1 MTVDRAGA
9 LRVQMF
15 ITGWHTRTAPRVDD
29 EDAVKFVA
37 DVWAKALNDRR
48 VSLADALAGVEERAM
63 ADPSASAPELAEV
76 IAAGLRVRS
85 RRVNEAIDR
94 RAIGA
99 GSDGAEVYPAA
110 ALAVVCPECAAPAGE
125 LCRIDVDSGRVIF
138 ARRPCKSR
146 TES

>member
-1 MTVDRAGA
+1 MTVDRADA

-48 VSLADALAGVEERAM
+48 VSLQDALAGVEERAM
-63 ADPSASAPELAEV
+63 GDPSLSAPELAEV

-85 RRVNEAIDR
+85 RRVNSDIDR
-94 RAIGA
+94 RAIA
-99 GSDGAEVYPAA
+99 DAPDAAELYPAV
-110 ALAVVCPECAAPAGE
+110 ALAVACPECGAPAGE
-125 LCRIDVDSGRVIF
+125 RCRIDTDSGRVIF

-146 TES
+146 GES